1 MILCFSGTGN
11 SLYAARIISAVTG
24 DEIVSLNDRLKHG
37 GPAVFSSERP
47 FVAVVP
53 THAWRIPGS
62 IEAMFR
68 RARWEGSRKLYFY
81 LTCGSEPGNAAKYCR
96 RLCEDIGMEYMG
108 TGVAVMP
115 ENYLVMFPTPDSA
128 EAAAI
133 IERAEPGIEAGAR
146 EIAAG
151 RPLADPKIGVVDR
164 LRSGIVNDM
173 FRTFY
178 VKDRPFRVSDK
189 CIGCGKCAKLCP
201 VNDISLRGG
210 RPVWQGRCMHC
221 MACISACPV
230 QAIEYGRA
238 SVGRPRNYLTRVPA
252 QYSERKQEET

>member
-1 MILCFSGTGN
+1 
-11 SLYAARIISAVTG
+11 
-24 DEIVSLNDRLKHG
+24 
-37 GPAVFSSERP
+37 
-47 FVAVVP
+47 
-53 THAWRIPGS
+53 
-62 IEAMFR
+62 MFR

-96 RLCEDIGMEYMG
+96 RLCEDIGLEYMG

-210 RPVWQGRCMHC
+210 RRLAGPLHALHGLHKRL
-221 MACISACPV
+221 P
-230 QAIEYGRA
+230 RA
-238 SVGRPRNYLTRVPA
+238 GNRIRPRLRRPP
-252 QYSERKQEET
+252 EELPHPRARAIR